1 MEGGGGESCKPPPCV
16 QPVQPATAPSGPQ
29 DGAAQPF
36 VGAGRRAT
44 HAQTSPH
51 PKHPWVPPRTGSPPP
66 NPPLALPLHPTAS
79 GLAGNACPKLSAEQS
94 RGQSA
99 APHPQS
105 RRRPPPTSPHLAVGR
120 SLPLPGLGGGHGP
133 HGARRCCS
141 PKAES
146 TAAGQEPPRPA
157 VPKLGVEP
165 EVHSG
170 RDWAALGCTGLH
182 WAALGGVRW
191 TGRGIQRGRLEVVVV
206 VVVVVEVGGGIAD
219 VVEDQRV
226 VWGGPPLS
234 PTFGLRWGRWEEWDG
249 GAAGCP
255 QLKHGAVWGL
265 GGVKDPHQRSH
276 PQPHSSPPTAPPAR
290 TAPPGCGRLAALHPN
305 PNPHPA
311 PHFPCW
317 GGGWRRGCSPC

>member
-1 MEGGGGESCKPPPCV
+1 MEGGGGKAANLPHACNQSN
-16 QPVQPATAPSGPQ
+16 QPQLP
-29 DGAAQPF
+29 
-36 VGAGRRAT
+36 AGRRT
-44 HAQTSPH
+44 GLHSPLWERGDGRRMH
-51 PKHPWVPPRTGSPPP
+51 KHPPTQNTPGCPPGRAALPP

-182 WAALGGVRW
+182 WEASG
-191 TGRGIQRGRLEVVVV
+191 
-206 VVVVVEVGGGIAD
+206 
-219 VVEDQRV
+219 
-226 VWGGPPLS
+226 
-234 PTFGLRWGRWEEWDG
+234 
-249 GAAGCP
+249 
-255 QLKHGAVWGL
+255 GL
-265 GGVKDPHQRSH
+265 GGEF
-276 PQPHSSPPTAPPAR
+276 
-290 TAPPGCGRLAALHPN
+290 N
-305 PNPHPA
+305 E
-311 PHFPCW
+311 
-317 GGGWRRGCSPC
+317 GGWRWWWWWWWWWRWVGASPTWWRIRELCGEGLR